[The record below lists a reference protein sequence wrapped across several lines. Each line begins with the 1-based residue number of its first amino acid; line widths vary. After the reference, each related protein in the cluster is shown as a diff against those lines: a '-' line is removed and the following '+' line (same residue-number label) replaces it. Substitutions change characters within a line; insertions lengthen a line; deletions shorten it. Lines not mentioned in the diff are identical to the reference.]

1 MVPFLLSLLFN
12 CQELAGLRQKL
23 NLTLSGNVEVDLAS
37 QIDSRLEVAL
47 DELREKSEM
56 EIAQFKQ
63 EMEESYRD
71 KVKHVIIYL
80 KLLAVHVYIISK
92 LLCSL
97 HAFFNLRFSTHSCA
111 HFARHVSLLA
121 ISHSLCRFCSPL
133 LL

>member
-71 KVKHVIIYL
+71 KVEDVITCL
-80 KLLAVHVYIISK
+80 KLLVVHVYIISQI
-92 LLCSL
+92 LSCCL
-97 HAFFNLRFSTHSCA
+97 HCMCFF
-111 HFARHVSLLA
+111 
-121 ISHSLCRFCSPL
+121 
-133 LL
+133 

>member
-1 MVPFLLSLLFN
+1 MVPFLLFLLFN
-12 CQELAGLRQKL
+12 CQELASLRQKL
-23 NLTLSGNVEVDLAS
+23 NLTLSGNVEVELAS

-92 LLCSL
+92 LPRSL
-97 HAFFNLRFSTHSCA
+97 HAFFK
-111 HFARHVSLLA
+111 FA
-121 ISHSLCRFCSPL
+121 F
-133 LL
+133 